1 MSREELIGKLMR
13 EQAMREGHRAV
24 LPKSI
29 EVQETTIVKMREISR
44 KATPENLKI
53 EALCLAA
60 LADGTLSMVDISKR
74 IPSVPPQLLNNALR
88 RLQTIRKVRSVRMKS
103 SRLPQVGWELIG
115 DDDD

>member
-13 EQAMREGHRAV
+13 EQAMREGHRAA

-74 IPSVPPQLLNNALR
+74 IPSVPSQILNNALR

-103 SRLPQVGWELIG
+103 SRLPQVGWELIE
-115 DDDD
+115 DDND